1 MSKYELKRLGINANA
16 INVDSP
22 NLRLRNRAARKNSG
36 TKNDICSVNDM
47 FGCLLLND
55 LNVENNISKSGS
67 VEKSVADHY
76 DICRLENIVA
86 DLNKTGSSCEEAIE
100 EDGYIQYDENDDDFS
115 EEEISDLRQESSGI
129 KPIILVKTQKNG
141 RKMFHEGYF
150 YTVETDVGDPPN
162 NRIAWKCERTG
173 NKTNVKCG
181 GRAYTTNH
189 YEPVTVTKQHN
200 HEPEPERLACHEVID
215 LLKQQAVITNDN
227 PRSLIKRAQTGLTD
241 ESSSKMRRHRNLTAM
256 INRKRNKKA
265 DHGLN
270 ALSIAETEVPELLK
284 VTYKDQKFYYGKYG
298 SDNKLVF
305 IFTTEQNLQLLQKYT
320 DWYADGTFDVS
331 PKLFKQLFTVNII
344 VKNRNLPMLYALL
357 PDKTEISY
365 TLVFKFIQGYISI
378 PPKSVLVDF
387 EKAALNAIAKT
398 FKETSIQGCYFH
410 LASNMWKHVNNNG
423 LS

>member
-150 YTVETDVGDPPN
+150 YTVETDVD
-162 NRIAWKCERTG
+162 
-173 NKTNVKCG
+173 
-181 GRAYTTNH
+181 
-189 YEPVTVTKQHN
+189 
-200 HEPEPERLACHEVID
+200 CHD
-215 LLKQQAVITNDN
+215 
-227 PRSLIKRAQTGLTD
+227 
-241 ESSSKMRRHRNLTAM
+241 
-256 INRKRNKKA
+256 
-265 DHGLN
+265 
-270 ALSIAETEVPELLK
+270 
-284 VTYKDQKFYYGKYG
+284 
-298 SDNKLVF
+298 
-305 IFTTEQNLQLLQKYT
+305 
-320 DWYADGTFDVS
+320 
-331 PKLFKQLFTVNII
+331 
-344 VKNRNLPMLYALL
+344 
-357 PDKTEISY
+357 
-365 TLVFKFIQGYISI
+365 
-378 PPKSVLVDF
+378 
-387 EKAALNAIAKT
+387 
-398 FKETSIQGCYFH
+398 
-410 LASNMWKHVNNNG
+410 
-423 LS
+423 